1 MRSIAGFNGSSI
13 NGSFAAGE
21 SISAAALNKLATGI
35 DITRSM
41 PSNDILYQANTNG
54 TAYTL
59 PQQVYYGT
67 SDGLP
72 CAGQIYNL
80 RYDVD
85 EDEYYINITPF
96 HVNGLIVTDYDD
108 NLLTDEPPPNIQVF
122 TTGISTD
129 SENPSVNYIY
139 VVCEA
144 SDATA
149 EATYPVDDPPPYIVV
164 ETSQKSDTNDV
175 AYFLIG
181 IVTGWTDAETDVDT
195 LTIQNFKG
203 CGSLMTARLMCGSGS
218 ATYFWSAV

>member
-1 MRSIAGFNGSSI
+1 MRSLTGYNTDTGNGAFQPGQPITAS
-13 NGSFAAGE
+13 
-21 SISAAALNKLATGI
+21 ALNALATSA
-35 DITRSM
+35 DKTRTM
-41 PSNDILYQANTNG
+41 PSNDLVFNVGTGG
-54 TAYTL
+54 TAYSL

-67 SDGLP
+67 SGLP
-72 CAGQIYNL
+72 CPGQIYNL

-85 EDEYYINITPF
+85 EDGYYINITPF
-96 HVNGLIVTDYDD
+96 HINGLIVTDHDD
-108 NLLTDEPPPNIQVF
+108 NPLTDEPPPNIQVF

-129 SENPSVNYIY
+129 SALPSVNYIY

-164 ETSQKSDTNDV
+164 ETSQKTDTNDV